1 MIKVIEDEK
10 NVFVKLKVVI
20 DLVGVVIDIVGWC
33 YFELKKFFDKGFIDK
48 EEYEFFVRKFNEIIE
63 ELSGVV

>member
-20 DLVGVVIDIVGWC
+20 DLVGVVIDIVG
-33 YFELKKFFDKGFIDK
+33 
-48 EEYEFFVRKFNEIIE
+48 
-63 ELSGVV
+63 

>member
-10 NVFVKLKVVI
+10 NAFVKLKVVI
-20 DLVGVVIDIVGWC
+20 DLVGVVIDIVGRR

-63 ELSGVV
+63 ELSGVA